1 MPDKI
6 SRTIYVRPD
15 STAVISCN
23 QCGHSKNVPVG
34 TYKGSKN
41 RLKIKCKCSN
51 IFTVILEF
59 RKNFRKVTNLL
70 GECTNH
76 SQKNIRGNIIVKNLS
91 ITGLKFISQGTG
103 KFRNGDEITL
113 LFRLD
118 DTNRTMIKREAT
130 VRGVDKNNVRCEFE
144 KSSEY
149 ALDGELGFYFM

>member
-1 MPDKI
+1 M
-6 SRTIYVRPD
+6 
-15 STAVISCN
+15 
-23 QCGHSKNVPVG
+23 
-34 TYKGSKN
+34 
-41 RLKIKCKCSN
+41 
-51 IFTVILEF
+51 
-59 RKNFRKVTNLL
+59 
-70 GECTNH
+70 
-76 SQKNIRGNIIVKNLS
+76 KNLS

-130 VRGVDKNNVRCEFE
+130 VRGVDKNNVRCEFK